1 MLESVVAQIA
11 PKLNISRKHSV
22 LLRLF
27 PHARRALL
35 IDKLLKWFNII
46 SLYWRSGG
54 QPRQQSSES
63 IASRG
68 CIWVR
73 AQAEL
78 SLWKKMCTAPMSD
91 SAFELKGLLLECRAH
106 DFQLAGILEHP
117 HSIYVNARHKDVAL
131 STNREINRHARSRAR
146 CLIMALARRCM
157 PTSSPLP
164 LANFCCVTG
173 TGRARWD
180 RRTVCHQPADSS
192 ARTTRGCSA
201 VGAFSCARPEYS
213 RASTTMFPT
222 WR

>member
-11 PKLNISRKHSV
+11 PKLNISRRHSV

-78 SLWKKMCTAPMSD
+78 SLWKKMCTAQ
-91 SAFELKGLLLECRAH
+91 C
-106 DFQLAGILEHP
+106 QIP
-117 HSIYVNARHKDVAL
+117 HSSLKVCFSSVAPMISSWL
-131 STNREINRHARSRAR
+131 VFWNTHTQF
-146 CLIMALARRCM
+146 
-157 PTSSPLP
+157 TSMR
-164 LANFCCVTG
+164 G
-173 TGRARWD
+173 T
-180 RRTVCHQPADSS
+180 RTLHYRQIAK
-192 ARTTRGCSA
+192 
-201 VGAFSCARPEYS
+201 
-213 RASTTMFPT
+213 
-222 WR
+222 

>member
-1 MLESVVAQIA
+1 MVQYNLAILA
-11 PKLNISRKHSV
+11 IRW
-22 LLRLF
+22 
-27 PHARRALL
+27 AA
-35 IDKLLKWFNII
+35 
-46 SLYWRSGG
+46 
-54 QPRQQSSES
+54 RQQSSES

-106 DFQLAGILEHP
+106 DFQLAGFLEHP
-117 HSIYVNARHKDVAL
+117 HLIYVNARHKDVAL

-173 TGRARWD
+173 HRACALGSKD
-180 RRTVCHQPADSS
+180 TVCHQPADSS